1 MLDIK
6 ILSLNEELEY
16 KDFLCFQAA
25 GEVWLRNRS
34 HCFLSFLPHTETINL
49 LLEEFLLREEEA
61 EEEA

>member
-1 MLDIK
+1 M
-6 ILSLNEELEY
+6 NEELEY
-16 KDFLCFQAA
+16 KDILCFQAA

-34 HCFLSFLPHTETINL
+34 HCFLSFLPRTETINL